1 MRTNLFRTLLSALFI
16 VFLAEYADAQ
26 GIVINKTN
34 GQKIYYNASEVES
47 IGVYGHGEK
56 PGPEPQDG
64 KTYTVN
70 GVDFVMVYVE
80 GGTFRMGFGDDPESD
95 EAPDH
100 NVTLSS
106 FCIGTTEVTQE
117 LWKAVMGSN
126 PSSFTG
132 DKLPVE
138 NVSWHDCQSFIEKL
152 NALTGKNFRLPTE
165 AEWEYAAQ
173 GGKQSEGYTYSGG
186 DVLSDVAWV
195 VDNSS
200 DKTHEVA
207 TKQPNELGLYDMN
220 GNVWEWCQDWY
231 GSYGPQ
237 SQYDPSGPETGLFR
251 IFRGGAWGSSSTS
264 CRITYRNDDEPT
276 FTYNALG
283 LRLAM

>member
-1 MRTNLFRTLLSALFI
+1 MRKNLFRTLLSALFI
-16 VFLAEYADAQ
+16 VFPAEYADAQ

-34 GQKIYYNASEVES
+34 GQKIYYKASEVES

-117 LWKAVMGSN
+117 L
-126 PSSFTG
+126 
-132 DKLPVE
+132 
-138 NVSWHDCQSFIEKL
+138 
-152 NALTGKNFRLPTE
+152 TGKNFRLPTE

-186 DVLSDVAWV
+186 DVLPDVAWV